1 MKQGMP
7 LYNGA
12 MPQAARQ
19 QFVQMPSVPKVQGM
33 GEQLDRAIDAGLKTA
48 EQYAKLHDFGEQQ
61 RAEHA
66 ARLID
71 VEMEKQ
77 MQLGMTA
84 KWGTRESFFNEDGT
98 RNEDNIA
105 AFQSRWQ
112 EAYDGINCS
121 YLLRDNA
128 LRDGALMSQRKDGVV
143 AKVQLGTTEQE
154 FRNRREAFEANYALA
169 VERGDVAGIAN
180 ALAGAVASGQML
192 PAEAERR
199 KLQLRKKQ
207 LKDIGA
213 AGGSVV
219 VNGQEYCGASA
230 GLAVAMAKEGAGEV
244 EGTKYE
250 GQGTKYEGQGG
261 ALTLDEGMLS
271 EARMADAEGTPL
283 TLDEG
288 MMQAGGTPNAVNW
301 PMTLQGVVAPE
312 DIGAGPVLGIEGM
325 RTLGADGEMP
335 VLSQPDGAAARSM
348 TLSESK
354 LSQMQTF
361 DADYIEQFYSYG
373 EPAKEAAGMSEEA
386 RSWTLLP
393 ERDVRE
399 FFDAM
404 DDTVR
409 VKVNL
414 REDGVEEYYCEVY
427 APDVVQRVVARANAA
442 GELSAADASEMV
454 TVIALDALHADPEAS
469 VDSIVKMFDGAGV
482 YEVLGDGD
490 ESVGKVRVAALV
502 RDSKERMGS
511 GTNKLGMSVIERM
524 VEARVAELMRVNFVE
539 VEYLNPRRKKV
550 NGKYEKWDARDSGDV
565 RWHAL
570 KHIYAFSGLRMQYNP
585 ALPADATHEEI
596 MDEFDEN
603 AQDFFEWYKA
613 GVGKQREAEYKAM
626 MTDWYMGQVS
636 MRLTDAYVGGGRYG
650 DGAGGYASD
659 VSIARGVLRMVP
671 PAEVNADVLAKQHE
685 ERQKADE
692 KRAAGMRKAAA
703 EQYVKLKGLKE
714 ANSAEKQREEAAK
727 KKAEEKAAREEE
739 KRQKAEEKKAAQL
752 EQRKLEV
759 KRAQPRQSAWVWD
772 GQQAADGEEPACS
785 LPRAEWDALVDE
797 LGYDGS
803 TNVYVRLAG
812 KKVLVTGYHEGEAL
826 RLNTPAAMLLQ
837 DRKKKVLKVRGT
849 LGYHYS
855 FK

>member
-1 MKQGMP
+1 MRELP

-12 MPQAARQ
+12 VRQTAQQ
-19 QFVQMPSVPKVQGM
+19 QFARVQAPHVENM
-33 GEQLDRAIDAGLKTA
+33 GHMVDGALEQLVGVSDKVI
-48 EQYAKLHDFGEQQ
+48 KLHDFGVQQDVEAKQRANDIEAEKEFMRRSALPWGDEESFYLPDGRVNEDVVNRYIAEQQ
-61 RAEHA
+61 KKNALVEGNYWGGDAKLEHA
-66 ARLID
+66 ARIAD
-71 VEMEKQ
+71 VNGRLAQKVTIGLAAQE
-77 MQLGMTA
+77 
-84 KWGTRESFFNEDGT
+84 NE
-98 RNEDNIA
+98 N
-105 AFQSRWQ
+105 
-112 EAYDGINCS
+112 
-121 YLLRDNA
+121 
-128 LRDGALMSQRKDGVV
+128 RK
-143 AKVQLGTTEQE
+143 
-154 FRNRREAFEANYALA
+154 RAFEANYALA
-169 VERGDVAGIAN
+169 VERGDMPGALRVLADAERAGQ
-180 ALAGAVASGQML
+180 LL
-192 PAEAERR
+192 PAEVAKR
-199 KLQLRKKQ
+199 KLQLHKKQ

-230 GLAVAMAKEGAGEV
+230 GLAVAMAKEGVGEV

-250 GQGTKYEGQGG
+250 GQGTKYGVQSG

-283 TLDEG
+283 TLNEG
-288 MMQAGGTPNAVNW
+288 MMQEGGTPNAVNW

-335 VLSQPDGAAARSM
+335 VLSQPNGAAARSM

-354 LSQMQTF
+354 LSQMQTV

-373 EPAKEAAGMSEEA
+373 EPAKDAAGMSEEA

-404 DDTVR
+404 NDTVHL
-409 VKVNL
+409 KVNL

-469 VDSIVKMFDGAGV
+469 VDSVVKMFDGAGV

-490 ESVGKVRVAALV
+490 VSVGKVRVAALV

-511 GTNKLGMSVIERM
+511 GTNKLGMTAIERM

-570 KHIYAFSGLRMQYNP
+570 KHIYLGMRRQYNP
-585 ALPADATHEEI
+585 ALPEGASHEEI

-659 VSIARGVLRMVP
+659 VSIARGVLRMAP

-703 EQYVKLKGLKE
+703 EQYAKLKGLKE

-739 KRQKAEEKKAAQL
+739 KRQKTEEKKAAQL

-772 GQQAADGEEPACS
+772 GQQAADGEEPACT